1 MKYSTLL
8 FDLDGTLLDFNAYEQ
23 IALENLFSEHNVPF
37 TSEIRN
43 TYDLINKNLWLQYE
57 KGEIPLDQVLNSR
70 FSETL
75 KLHELYIDGCDWE
88 NKYREYLA
96 DGYLLIDG
104 ALEICEKLST
114 THRMIIVTNGIRK
127 TQIKRLEMSGLYK
140 FFSDIFDSQSIGF
153 QKPDRRF
160 FEHVINSIDDTKLD
174 ELLIIGDSPNA
185 DILGGTNMGIDTC
198 WFNPSNNI
206 SSELNTIKST
216 YTINHLS
223 ELQGITGTVR
233 VIPVTSK

>member
-23 IALENLFSEHNVPF
+23 IALENLFSKHKVPL
-37 TSEIRN
+37 TNEIRN

-57 KGEIPLDQVLNSR
+57 KGEIPLEQVLNSR
-70 FSETL
+70 FSEAL
-75 KLHELYIDGCDWE
+75 KLHNIDIDGIDWE

-114 THRMIIVTNGIRK
+114 THRMMIVTNGIRK
-127 TQIKRLEMSGLYK
+127 TQIKRLKMSGLYK
-140 FFSDIFDSQSIGF
+140 FFSEIFDSQSIGF

-160 FEHVINSIDDTKLD
+160 FEHVINYIDDIILD
-174 ELLIIGDSPNA
+174 KLLIIGDSPNT
-185 DILGGTNMGIDTC
+185 DILGGINMGIDTC
-198 WFNPSNNI
+198 LFNPSNKI
-206 SSELNTIKST
+206 SSGLNTIKST
-216 YTINHLS
+216 YTINYLS
-223 ELQGITGTVR
+223 ELKEICK
-233 VIPVTSK
+233 I

>member
-23 IALENLFSEHNVPF
+23 IALENLFSVYNVPF
-37 TSEIRN
+37 TNEIRN

-57 KGEIPLDQVLNSR
+57 KGEIPLEQVLNSR
-70 FSETL
+70 FSAAL
-75 KLHELYIDGCDWE
+75 KLHDLDIDGCDWE

-96 DGYLLIDG
+96 DGYILIDG

-127 TQIKRLEMSGLYK
+127 TQIKRLKMSGLYK
-140 FFSDIFDSQSIGF
+140 FFSEIYDSQSIGF

-160 FEHVINSIDDTKLD
+160 FEHVINYIGDKKLD
-174 ELLIIGDSPNA
+174 KLLIIGDSPNT
-185 DILGGTNMGIDTC
+185 DILGGINMGIDTC
-198 WFNPSNNI
+198 WFNPSNKNL
-206 SSELNTIKST
+206 SGLNTIKST

-223 ELQGITGTVR
+223 ELQEICK
-233 VIPVTSK
+233 I

>member
-8 FDLDGTLLDFNAYEQ
+8 FDLDGTLLDFDAYEQ

-57 KGEIPLDQVLNSR
+57 KGEIPFDQVLNSR
-70 FSETL
+70 FSEAL
-75 KLHELYIDGCDWE
+75 KLHNLEIDGCEWE

-96 DGYLLIDG
+96 DGYFLIDG
-104 ALEICEKLST
+104 ALEICEKLSK
-114 THRMIIVTNGIRK
+114 THRMIIVTNGIRN
-127 TQIKRLEMSGLYK
+127 TQIKRLRMSGLYK
-140 FFSDIFDSQSIGF
+140 FFSEIFDSQSIGF

-160 FEHVINSIDDTKLD
+160 FEHVINYIDDKELD
-174 ELLIIGDSPNA
+174 KLLIIGDSPNT
-185 DILGGTNMGIDTC
+185 DILGGINMGIETC
-198 WFNPSNNI
+198 WFNPSNKML
-206 SSELNTIKST
+206 SGLNMIKST

-223 ELQGITGTVR
+223 ELQEICGNLTINNK
-233 VIPVTSK
+233 I

>member
-23 IALENLFSEHNVPF
+23 IALANLFSEQNVPF

-43 TYDLINKNLWLQYE
+43 TYDLVNKHLWLKYE
-57 KGEIPLDQVLNSR
+57 NGIIPLEQVLNSR

-75 KLHELYIDGCDWE
+75 KLHNLDIDGCDWE

-96 DGYLLIDG
+96 NGFLLIDG
-104 ALEICEKLST
+104 ALELCEKLSKT
-114 THRMIIVTNGIRK
+114 YRMIIVTNGIRK

-140 FFSDIFDSQSIGF
+140 YFSEIYDSQSIGF

-160 FEHVINSIDDTKLD
+160 FEHVINYMDDKRVD
-174 ELLIIGDSPNA
+174 KLLIIGDSPHT
-185 DILGGTNMGIDTC
+185 DILGGINMGIDTC
-198 WFNPSNNI
+198 WFNPSNKI
-206 SSELNTIKST
+206 LSGLNEIKSS

-223 ELQGITGTVR
+223 ELQNIL
-233 VIPVTSK
+233 K

>member
-43 TYDLINKNLWLQYE
+43 TYDSINKNLWLQYE
-57 KGEIPLDQVLNSR
+57 NGEIPLDQVLNSR
-70 FSETL
+70 FSEAL
-75 KLHELYIDGCDWE
+75 KLHDLDVDGCDWE
-88 NKYREYLA
+88 DKYREYLA
-96 DGYLLIDG
+96 EGYLLIDG

-114 THRMIIVTNGIRK
+114 TYRMIIVTNGIRK
-127 TQIKRLEMSGLYK
+127 TQIKRLKMSGLYK
-140 FFSDIFDSQSIGF
+140 FFSEVFDSQSIGF

-160 FEHVINSIDDTKLD
+160 FEHVINYIDDIKLD
-174 ELLIIGDSPNA
+174 KLLIIGDSLNS
-185 DILGGTNMGIDTC
+185 DILGGINMGIDTC
-198 WFNPSNNI
+198 WFNPSTNNLAG
-206 SSELNTIKST
+206 LNTIKST

-223 ELQGITGTVR
+223 ELQEICR
-233 VIPVTSK
+233 I